1 MYVKVADNDSSGVA
15 SYANQNDV
23 GKALASI
30 VGLLRE
36 SDNIL
41 PILRSEFKGE
51 ATIQYD
57 DGSVEN
63 VQISKP
69 MFIQLDFVTN
79 QPIKIMMKY
88 RSGEKEI
95 YVSNDDAIEHVLS
108 MLKFMGLNKIT
119 ALTNLNEKTILEDLR
134 EFECKLAAVLMLK
147 QKEWGIDKELLPT
160 TMTKIKTIIQ
170 DARYMC
176 CNGSTIK
183 AIQKTVQRIESYS
196 EGTRPGRGSGPY
208 A

>member
-1 MYVKVADNDSSGVA
+1 MSDDSSSSGIPN
-15 SYANQNDV
+15 YANADV

-30 VGLLRE
+30 AGLLRE
-36 SDNIL
+36 ADNLL
-41 PILRSEFKGE
+41 PVLRSEFKGE
-51 ATIQYD
+51 ATVQYD
-57 DGSVEN
+57 DGGIEN

-69 MFIQLDFVTN
+69 MFVQIDYKTN
-79 QPIKIMMKY
+79 KPIMIEKEY
-88 RSGEKEI
+88 RSGKKTI
-95 YVSNDDAIEHVLS
+95 YLSNDDAIEHVLS

-119 ALTNLNEKTILEDLR
+119 TLTNLSEKNILDDLK

-147 QKEWGIDKELLPT
+147 QKEWGLDKELLPT
-160 TMTKIKTIIQ
+160 TMTKIKTIVQ

-183 AIQKTVQRIESYS
+183 AIQKTVQRIESFS
-196 EGTRPGRGSGPY
+196 EGQTKGRGTGPY

>member
-1 MYVKVADNDSSGVA
+1 MTDTQGIA
-15 SYANQNDV
+15 SYANQDI

-30 VGLLRE
+30 AGLLRE
-36 SDNIL
+36 SDNLL

-51 ATIQYD
+51 ATVQYD
-57 DGSVEN
+57 DGEIEN
-63 VQISKP
+63 VQVSKP
-69 MFIQLDFVTN
+69 MFIKIDYKTN
-79 QPIKIMMKY
+79 KPRKIIKEY
-88 RSGEKEI
+88 RSGSKEI
-95 YVSNDDAIEHVLS
+95 YIANDDAIEHVLS

-119 ALTNLNEKTILEDLR
+119 SLTNLSEKTILEDLK

-160 TMTKIKTIIQ
+160 TMTKIKTIVQ

-196 EGTRPGRGSGPY
+196 EGTGKGRGSGPY

>member
-1 MYVKVADNDSSGVA
+1 MADDTHGIA
-15 SYANQNDV
+15 SYANQDA

-30 VGLLRE
+30 AGLLRE
-36 SDNIL
+36 ADNLL

-51 ATIQYD
+51 ATIQFD

-69 MFIQLDFVTN
+69 LFIRLNYSTN
-79 QPIKIMMKY
+79 KPLKVMHKY

-95 YVSNDDAIEHVLS
+95 YVANDEAIEEVLS

-119 ALTNLNEKTILEDLR
+119 TLTNLSEKNILEDLK

-147 QKEWGIDKELLPT
+147 QKEWGLDKELLPT
-160 TMTKIKTIIQ
+160 TMTKIKTIVQ

-183 AIQKTVQRIESYS
+183 AIQKTVQRIESFS
-196 EGTRPGRGSGPY
+196 EGNQKGRGTGPY

>member
-1 MYVKVADNDSSGVA
+1 MTDSQGVA
-15 SYANQNDV
+15 SYANQDA

-30 VGLLRE
+30 AGLLRE
-36 SDNIL
+36 ADNLL

-51 ATIQYD
+51 ATIQFD
-57 DGSVEN
+57 DGAVEN

-69 MFIQLDFVTN
+69 LFVRMDYKTN
-79 QPIKIMMKY
+79 KPLKVMKDY
-88 RSGEKEI
+88 RSGKKEI
-95 YVSNDDAIEHVLS
+95 YVVNEEAVEEVLS

-119 ALTNLNEKTILEDLR
+119 TLTNLSEKNILEDLK

-147 QKEWGIDKELLPT
+147 QKEWGLDKELLPT
-160 TMTKIKTIIQ
+160 NMTKIKTIVQ

-183 AIQKTVQRIESYS
+183 AIQKTVQRIESFS
-196 EGTRPGRGSGPY
+196 EGTDKGRRSGPY

>member
-1 MYVKVADNDSSGVA
+1 MSDNQGVA
-15 SYANQNDV
+15 SYANQEV

-30 VGLLRE
+30 AGLLRE
-36 SDNIL
+36 SDNLL

-51 ATIQYD
+51 ATMQYE

-63 VQISKP
+63 VQVSKP
-69 MFIQLDFVTN
+69 LFVRTDFKTN
-79 QPIKIMMKY
+79 KPLKIIANY
-88 RSGEKEI
+88 RNGAKEI
-95 YVSNDDAIEHVLS
+95 YVVNEEAVEEVLS

-119 ALTNLNEKTILEDLR
+119 SLTNLDEKTILEDLK

-147 QKEWGIDKELLPT
+147 QKSWGLDKELLPT
-160 TMTKIKTIIQ
+160 TMTKIKTIVQ

-183 AIQKTVQRIESYS
+183 AIQKTVQRIENFQ
-196 EGTRPGRGSGPY
+196 EGDRKGRGVGPY

>member
-1 MYVKVADNDSSGVA
+1 MADTQGVT
-15 SYANQNDV
+15 SYANQDA

-30 VGLLRE
+30 AGLLRE
-36 SDNIL
+36 ADNLL

-51 ATIQYD
+51 ATIQFD
-57 DGSVEN
+57 DGAVEE

-69 MFIQLDFVTN
+69 LFIRLDYKTN
-79 QPIKIMMKY
+79 KPLKVMKNY
-88 RSGEKEI
+88 RSGAKEI
-95 YVSNDDAIEHVLS
+95 YVTNEEAVEEILS

-119 ALTNLNEKTILEDLR
+119 SLTNLGEKNILEDLK

-147 QKEWGIDKELLPT
+147 QKEWGLDKELLPT
-160 TMTKIKTIIQ
+160 TMTKIKTIVQ

-183 AIQKTVQRIESYS
+183 AIQKTVQRIESFS
-196 EGTRPGRGSGPY
+196 EGDKKGRRSGPY

>member
-1 MYVKVADNDSSGVA
+1 MSDDSSNSGIPN
-15 SYANQNDV
+15 YANADV

-30 VGLLRE
+30 AGLLRE
-36 SDNIL
+36 ADNLL
-41 PILRSEFKGE
+41 PVLRSEFKGE
-51 ATIQYD
+51 ATVQYD
-57 DGSVEN
+57 DGGIEN

-69 MFIQLDFVTN
+69 MFVQIDYKTN
-79 QPIKIMMKY
+79 KPIMIEKEY
-88 RSGEKEI
+88 RSGKKTI
-95 YVSNDDAIEHVLS
+95 YLSNDDAIEHVLS

-119 ALTNLNEKTILEDLR
+119 TLTNLSEKNILDDLK

-147 QKEWGIDKELLPT
+147 QKEWGLDKELLPT
-160 TMTKIKTIIQ
+160 TMTKIKTIVQ

-183 AIQKTVQRIESYS
+183 AIQKIVQRIESFS
-196 EGTRPGRGSGPY
+196 EGQTKGRGTGPY

>member
-1 MYVKVADNDSSGVA
+1 MIDINDTGVA
-15 SYANQNDV
+15 SYANQEA

-30 VGLLRE
+30 AGLLRE
-36 SDNIL
+36 SDNLL

-51 ATIQYD
+51 ATVQYD

-69 MFIQLDFVTN
+69 MFIKIDYATN
-79 QPIKIMMKY
+79 KPIKVMKKY

-95 YVSNDDAIEHVLS
+95 YLSNDDAIEHVLS

-119 ALTNLNEKTILEDLR
+119 SLTNLNEKTILEDLK

-160 TMTKIKTIIQ
+160 TMTKIKTIVQ

-196 EGTRPGRGSGPY
+196 EGQTKGRGSGPY

>member
-1 MYVKVADNDSSGVA
+1 VTDTSGVA
-15 SYANQNDV
+15 SYANQDAT
-23 GKALASI
+23 KALASI
-30 VGLLRE
+30 AGLLRE
-36 SDNIL
+36 TDALL

-51 ATIQYD
+51 ATVQYD
-57 DGSVEN
+57 DGSIEH
-63 VQISKP
+63 VQISRP
-69 MFIQLDFVTN
+69 MFIEMDFKTN
-79 QPIKIMMKY
+79 KPIKIKKRY

-95 YVSNDDAIEHVLS
+95 YVANDEAIEHILS

-119 ALTNLNEKTILEDLR
+119 TLTNLNEKTILEDLK

-160 TMTKIKTIIQ
+160 TMTKIKTIVQ

-183 AIQKTVQRIESYS
+183 AIQKTVQRIESFS
-196 EGTRPGRGSGPY
+196 EGTQKGRGSGPY

>member
-1 MYVKVADNDSSGVA
+1 MTDNNDTSGSL
-15 SYANQNDV
+15 SYANQDI

-30 VGLLRE
+30 AGLLRE
-36 SDNIL
+36 ADNLL
-41 PILRSEFKGE
+41 PVLRSEFKGE
-51 ATIQYD
+51 ATVQYD
-57 DGSVEN
+57 DGSVESI
-63 VQISKP
+63 QISKP
-69 MFIQLDFVTN
+69 MFIQLDYKTN
-79 QPIKIMMKY
+79 KPIKIKKMY

-95 YVSNDDAIEHVLS
+95 YVANEDAIEHILS

-119 ALTNLNEKTILEDLR
+119 SLTNLNEKTILEDLK

-147 QKEWGIDKELLPT
+147 QKEWGIDKEMLPT

-183 AIQKTVQRIESYS
+183 AIQKTVQRIESFS
-196 EGTRPGRGSGPY
+196 EGQSKGRGTGPY

>member
-1 MYVKVADNDSSGVA
+1 MVAPPDTSGVA
-15 SYANQNDV
+15 SYANQDI

-30 VGLLRE
+30 AGLLRE
-36 SDNIL
+36 ADNLL

-51 ATIQYD
+51 AVVQYD
-57 DGSVEN
+57 DGTIEN

-69 MFIQLDFVTN
+69 MFVQMDFKTN
-79 QPIKIMMKY
+79 KPIKIVRKY
-88 RSGEKEI
+88 RSGDKEI
-95 YVSNDDAIEHVLS
+95 YLSNDDAIEHVLS

-119 ALTNLNEKTILEDLR
+119 SLTNLNEKTILEDLK

-160 TMTKIKTIIQ
+160 TMTKIKTIVQ

-196 EGTRPGRGSGPY
+196 EGQTKGRGSGPY

>member
-1 MYVKVADNDSSGVA
+1 MAELDSTPSNV
-15 SYANQNDV
+15 SYAGDSIN
-23 GKALASI
+23 KALASI
-30 VGLLRE
+30 AGLLRE
-36 SDNIL
+36 SDNLL

-51 ATIQYD
+51 ATVQYS
-57 DGSVEN
+57 DGEVEN
-63 VQISKP
+63 VQVSKP
-69 MFIQLDFVTN
+69 MFVQLNLATN
-79 QPIKIMMKY
+79 LPVKIIKQY
-88 RSGEKEI
+88 RTGPKEI
-95 YVSNDDAIEHVLS
+95 YVSNDDAIEHILS

-119 ALTNLNEKTILEDLR
+119 SLTNLNEKTILEDLK

-147 QKEWGIDKELLPT
+147 QKEWGMDKELLPT
-160 TMTKIKTIIQ
+160 IMTKIKTLVQ

-196 EGTRPGRGSGPY
+196 EGQKGGRGSGPY

>member
-1 MYVKVADNDSSGVA
+1 MVDTSGVA
-15 SYANQNDV
+15 SYANQDSA
-23 GKALASI
+23 KALASI
-30 VGLLRE
+30 AGLLRE
-36 SDNIL
+36 SDNLL

-51 ATIQYD
+51 ATVQYD
-57 DGSVEN
+57 DGGIEH
-63 VQISKP
+63 VQISRP
-69 MFIQLDFVTN
+69 MFVKLDYKTN
-79 QPIKIMMKY
+79 KPIKIMKIY

-95 YVSNDDAIEHVLS
+95 YVANDDAIEHILS

-119 ALTNLNEKTILEDLR
+119 SLTNLSEKTILEDLK

-160 TMTKIKTIIQ
+160 TMTKIKTIVQ

-183 AIQKTVQRIESYS
+183 AIQKTVQRIESFS
-196 EGTRPGRGSGPY
+196 EGTHKGRGSGPY

>member
-1 MYVKVADNDSSGVA
+1 MSDNQGIA
-15 SYANQNDV
+15 SYANQDI

-30 VGLLRE
+30 AGLLRE
-36 SDNIL
+36 SDNLL

-51 ATIQYD
+51 ATVQYD
-57 DGSVEN
+57 DGEIEN
-63 VQISKP
+63 IQVSKP
-69 MFIQLDFVTN
+69 MFVKIDYKTN
-79 QPIKIMMKY
+79 KPKKIVKEY
-88 RSGEKEI
+88 RSGSKEI
-95 YVSNDDAIEHVLS
+95 YIANDDAIEHVLS

-119 ALTNLNEKTILEDLR
+119 SLTNLSEKTILEDLK

-160 TMTKIKTIIQ
+160 TMTKIKTIVQ

-196 EGTRPGRGSGPY
+196 EGTNKGRGSGPY

>member
-1 MYVKVADNDSSGVA
+1 MAEHDNSGVT
-15 SYANQNDV
+15 SYANQEA

-30 VGLLRE
+30 AGLLRE
-36 SDNIL
+36 SDNLL

-57 DGSVEN
+57 DGGIEN

-69 MFIQLDFVTN
+69 MFVVVDFKTN
-79 QPIKIMMKY
+79 KPVKIMKQY
-88 RSGEKEI
+88 RDGKREI
-95 YVSNDDAIEHVLS
+95 YVTNDEAIEEVLS
-108 MLKFMGLNKIT
+108 MLKFLGLNKIT
-119 ALTNLNEKTILEDLR
+119 SLTNLNEKTILADLK
-134 EFECKLAAVLMLK
+134 EFECKLASVLMLK
-147 QKEWGIDKELLPT
+147 QKSWGLDKELLPT
-160 TMTKIKTIIQ
+160 TMTKLKTIIQ

-183 AIQKTVQRIESYS
+183 AIQKTVSRIESFS
-196 EGTRPGRGSGPY
+196 ETPSKGRSAGPY

>member
-1 MYVKVADNDSSGVA
+1 MEKNDNTGVT
-15 SYANQNDV
+15 SYANQEA

-30 VGLLRE
+30 AGLLRE
-36 SDNIL
+36 SDNLL

-57 DGSVEN
+57 DGGIEN
-63 VQISKP
+63 IQISKP
-69 MFIQLDFVTN
+69 MFVVIDFKTN
-79 QPIKIMMKY
+79 KPVKIMKQY
-88 RSGEKEI
+88 RDGKREI
-95 YVSNDDAIEHVLS
+95 YVANDEAIEEVLS

-119 ALTNLNEKTILEDLR
+119 SLTNLNEKTILADLK
-134 EFECKLAAVLMLK
+134 EFECKLASVLMLK
-147 QKEWGIDKELLPT
+147 QKSWGLDKELLPT

-183 AIQKTVQRIESYS
+183 AIQKTVSRIESFS
-196 EGTRPGRGSGPY
+196 ESPGKGRSAGPY

>member
-1 MYVKVADNDSSGVA
+1 MEKNDNTGVT
-15 SYANQNDV
+15 SYANQEA

-30 VGLLRE
+30 AGLLRE
-36 SDNIL
+36 SDNLL

-51 ATIQYD
+51 ATVQYD
-57 DGSVEN
+57 DGGIEN

-69 MFIQLDFVTN
+69 MFVVIDFKTN
-79 QPIKIMMKY
+79 KPVKIMKQY
-88 RSGEKEI
+88 RDGKREI
-95 YVSNDDAIEHVLS
+95 YVANDEAIEEVLS

-119 ALTNLNEKTILEDLR
+119 SLTNLNEKTILADLK
-134 EFECKLAAVLMLK
+134 EFECKLASVLMLK
-147 QKEWGIDKELLPT
+147 QKSWGLDKELLPT

-183 AIQKTVQRIESYS
+183 AIQKTVSRIESFS
-196 EGTRPGRGSGPY
+196 ESPGKGRSAGPY

>member
-1 MYVKVADNDSSGVA
+1 MAEMENTSSGSMNYPNA
-15 SYANQNDV
+15 DV

-30 VGLLRE
+30 AGLLRE
-36 SDNIL
+36 ADNLL

-51 ATIQYD
+51 CTIQYD
-57 DGSVEN
+57 DGSVES

-69 MFIQLDFVTN
+69 MFVQIDYKTN
-79 QPIKIMMKY
+79 KPIKVMKVY
-88 RSGEKEI
+88 RTGKKEI
-95 YVSNDDAIEHVLS
+95 YLCNDDAIEHVLS

-119 ALTNLNEKTILEDLR
+119 SLTNLNEKTILEDLK

-160 TMTKIKTIIQ
+160 TMTKIKTIVQ

-183 AIQKTVQRIESYS
+183 AIQKTVQRIESFS
-196 EGTRPGRGSGPY
+196 EGTTKGRGSGPY